1 MKLLLFLHRWLGVAL
16 CVVFLLPAVQ
26 SSEKS
31 ESFSRV
37 LLLLDLSGSMG
48 LVDEVIEDDKPT
60 PPTRL
65 DQVHALL
72 TNVHAPKGGITL
84 AGKTFAAGE
93 IIPAA
98 DRAKATPEQQ
108 AALTPFVASLLS
120 DHADELFSPKSGS
133 FMGFLAA
140 TSLVFAVAF
149 LDDLRLTSPW
159 LRSAV
164 FAIAGAAV
172 YAAGYRIDDVG
183 LPLGPDLHL
192 WPAVGLLVTI
202 AWIWLTTNAFNI
214 IDGCTEGKSRE
225 PLRWLFAGV
234 AGKVDS
240 RFTQADIL

>member
-1 MKLLLFLHRWLGVAL
+1 MADVYILTLGLSLAIGFALTVGLLALSKTERMLGLFDVRGAEERPRWGGA
-16 CVVFLLPAVQ
+16 VFLGA
-26 SSEKS
+26 
-31 ESFSRV
+31 F
-37 LLLLDLSGSMG
+37 
-48 LVDEVIEDDKPT
+48 
-60 PPTRL
+60 
-65 DQVHALL
+65 
-72 TNVHAPKGGITL
+72 
-84 AGKTFAAGE
+84 
-93 IIPAA
+93 
-98 DRAKATPEQQ
+98 
-108 AALTPFVASLLS
+108 ALTPFVASLLS

-214 IDGCTEGKSRE
+214 IDGRD
-225 PLRWLFAGV
+225 GV
-234 AGKVDS
+234 ALGG
-240 RFTQADIL
+240 R